1 MDYTVS
7 AADYTPTTGIMT
19 MSIGTHD
26 LRAGQS
32 FKFKPESL
40 GFTCR
45 ADNYTRIKYYPRSK
59 DPVYET
65 AVPIVSVA
73 GTTITTQVGITTE
86 VKYNIRFAA
95 YTPQTGIMTVSL
107 DRLHNF
113 QVGEAIKFKPGSIV
127 FKCEQDAFQTNHF
140 YPRPTDPYY
149 EKTVDIVGAAGT
161 LFTVNV
167 GPTTSSPV
175 SYTHLTLPTIYSV

>member
-1 MDYTVS
+1 MTV
-7 AADYTPTTGIMT
+7 
-19 MSIGTHD
+19 SIGTHD

-32 FKFKPESL
+32 FKFRPESL
-40 GFTCR
+40 GFQCG

-113 QVGEAIKFKPGSIV
+113 QVGESIKFSLDLSYSNVNRTLSKQITSI
-127 FKCEQDAFQTNHF
+127 QD
-140 YPRPTDPYY
+140 
-149 EKTVDIVGAAGT
+149 
-161 LFTVNV
+161 
-167 GPTTSSPV
+167 
-175 SYTHLTLPTIYSV
+175 HLIHIMKKL